1 MYSRLLYFL
10 FGCIS
15 IRLLFV
21 IIAKYINKKY
31 LPSLG
36 LLALIPFIGFT
47 YIYVNNLR
55 KTGIETGG
63 NEIWWDNLRP
73 IHASL
78 YYIFAVMAFRKH
90 DFAYVPLL
98 IDVILGFLAFVTHFC
113 GVMTYMI

>member
-1 MYSRLLYFL
+1 MNSRLLLFL
-10 FGCIS
+10 FGCIT

-21 IIAKYINKKY
+21 IIAKNIDKKY

-47 YIYVNNLR
+47 YIYANNLR

-78 YYIFAVMAFRKH
+78 YYIFAVMAFRKQH
-90 DFAYVPLL
+90 FAYVPLL
-98 IDVILGFLAFVTHFC
+98 IDVILGFVARIGFYSL
-113 GVMTYMI
+113 